1 MVSRLSLFII
11 ERAKVA
17 QHVMKN
23 NGYWRLHGTDWIA
36 LVSVVCFLTNVGNA
50 SAAVD
55 PAVSSNTTPAPVPK
69 KRLKTDAFRLPVFEK
84 PSNPHSSD
92 LSPDAVQLAN
102 TLGLTEKL
110 SKLKDLQKQAQ
121 QANGSTPMELRQDIT
136 ESRIEIL
143 EIIEQAR
150 LDIDFVA
157 AEIEEEQA
165 AIEEVLKWYINE
177 RDERVTRANVNA
189 FRTNGVLWAAAEA
202 FTVPSYKYPRLSI
215 PSGILGIVA
224 GLVPSMFSEIA
235 LRSGGGLH
243 HERKAYPNMLC
254 KFYDLPTSPRTE
266 YPESIWTH
274 LNLPPSGK
282 DTRTRRAILMD
293 HWIDNK
299 NIRTLSQGVSKQK
312 IDRIAGV
319 DQTDISIDLLN
330 DRASMLRELK
340 AVVLQIT
347 RPLMELN
354 MCLRD
359 KKQVSGKLIGELETS
374 PITE

>member
-1 MVSRLSLFII
+1 MKINDRSRMRKLNS
-11 ERAKVA
+11 R
-17 QHVMKN
+17 Q
-23 NGYWRLHGTDWIA
+23 GWITLA
-36 LVSVVCFLTNVGNA
+36 VSVLYFQTNGLLGMDSA
-50 SAAVD
+50 SAATN
-55 PAVSSNTTPAPVPK
+55 PTPAPIKTK
-69 KRLKTDAFRLPVFEK
+69 KLKTDSFRLPIFEK
-84 PSNPHSSD
+84 PSNPHSAEM
-92 LSPDAVQLAN
+92 SPDAVQLAT

-110 SKLKDLQKQAQ
+110 SRLKDLQKQAQ
-121 QANGSTPMELRQDIT
+121 QQSPVPMELRQDIT
-136 ESRIEIL
+136 ESRLEIL

-165 AIEEVLKWYINE
+165 SIEEVLRWYISE
-177 RDERVTRANVNA
+177 RDERVSRANINA

-215 PSGILGIVA
+215 PSGVLGIVA

-235 LRSGGGLH
+235 IRSGGGRH

-254 KFYDLPTSPRTE
+254 KFYDLPTTPRTE

-274 LNLPPSGK
+274 LNLSPCGP

-299 NIRTLSQGVSKQK
+299 NIHTLRKGVSAEK
-312 IDRIAGV
+312 INRITGV

-340 AVVLQIT
+340 ACVLQMT

-359 KKQVSGKLIGELETS
+359 KKQVSGRLIGATETDQ
-374 PITE
+374 PTE

>member
-1 MVSRLSLFII
+1 
-11 ERAKVA
+11 
-17 QHVMKN
+17 MKN
-23 NGYWRLHGTDWIA
+23 SGNKRLERMGWIS
-36 LVSVVCFLTNVGNA
+36 LVSLLHLLVNINSAYAA
-50 SAAVD
+50 SN
-55 PAVSSNTTPAPVPK
+55 PTQSPTP
-69 KRLKTDAFRLPVFEK
+69 KRHLKSDDFRLPIFEK
-84 PSNPHSSD
+84 PSNPHSPE
-92 LSPDAVQLAN
+92 LSPDAVQLAS
-102 TLGLTEKL
+102 TLGLTEKFSRL
-110 SKLKDLQKQAQ
+110 RELQRQ
-121 QANGSTPMELRQDIT
+121 QSANGAAPIELRQDIT
-136 ESRIEIL
+136 ESRLEIL

-165 AIEEVLKWYINE
+165 SIEEVLKCYVNE

-202 FTVPSYKYPRLSI
+202 FTVPSYKYPKLSI
-215 PSGILGIVA
+215 PSGVLGIVA

-235 LRSGGGLH
+235 IRSGGGLH

-299 NIRTLSQGVSKQK
+299 NIQTLNNGISKDK
-312 IDRIAGV
+312 INRISGI

-340 AVVLQIT
+340 ACVLQMT

-359 KKQVSGKLIGELETS
+359 KKRVSGKLIGDAEMA
-374 PITE
+374 PATE